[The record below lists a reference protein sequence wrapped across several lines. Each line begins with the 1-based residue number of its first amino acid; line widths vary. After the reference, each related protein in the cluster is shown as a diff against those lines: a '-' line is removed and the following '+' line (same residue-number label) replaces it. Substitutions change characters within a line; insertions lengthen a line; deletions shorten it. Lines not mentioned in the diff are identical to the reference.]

1 MTLLEWVG
9 VAHTSAALVLALYA
23 AHQAVM
29 LVLYW
34 RATKRHSTPA
44 RPNWPQQDSLWP
56 TVTIQ
61 LPLFNEC
68 YLAQRVIA
76 AAVAQTYPRTRLHIQ
91 VLDDSTDDTVQ
102 IAGDAVAVARARGVS
117 ITCLHRPN
125 RNGYK
130 AGALHNGLDVCES
143 ELIAIFDADFV
154 PDPDFLRRV
163 IARWL
168 ALDAGTHPKIWTPL
182 CPAAENAGE
191 KGEANIFGMSSSDSR
206 IGFVQTRWD
215 YLNRDESAVTRG
227 QALALDVHFVV
238 EQLARN
244 RYGLPMAFNGSGG
257 IWRRDCIGDAGGW
270 QTDTLTED
278 LDLSYRAHLRG
289 WRGHYFEDEGAPGDL
304 PRDVLSYKRQQ
315 ARWSRGTVQTV
326 RKLASRLWRSDWPLT
341 RKLAGWMHL
350 TGYFIHPLML
360 LMTLTTPLLVLHAF
374 LTPAGTV
381 SSWVNATSVLSLAP
395 MLSMLVAAAARG
407 RTAGSFLRDLPCALL
422 LGIGVSLSNT
432 LSMTRGLLSRE
443 SGEFARTP
451 KTTGP
456 TAQRYRL
463 QPDGTLWLEVA
474 LAVYSSCAMILLWA
488 LGAQLGNQLAS
499 GPLLL
504 YALSFGG
511 VAASQIRALLTRDS
525 STHGT
530 YSA

>member
-9 VAHTSAALVLALYA
+9 VAHTSAAVALALYA

-34 RATKRHSTPA
+34 RTTKRRSAPA
-44 RPNWPQQDSLWP
+44 RPAWPQHDSLWP

-61 LPLFNEC
+61 LPLFNER

-76 AAVAQTYPRTRLHIQ
+76 AAVAQSYPHARLNIQ

-102 IAGDAVAVARARGVS
+102 IARDAVAVARASGLS
-117 ITCLHRPN
+117 IDYLHRPN

-130 AGALHNGLDVCES
+130 AGALHNGLAVCDS

-168 ALDAGTHPKIWTPL
+168 ALDG
-182 CPAAENAGE
+182 AA
-191 KGEANIFGMSSSDSR
+191 SR

-215 YLNRDESAVTRG
+215 YLNRDESIVTRG

-244 RYGLPMAFNGSGG
+244 RHGLPMAFNGSGG

-270 QTDTLTED
+270 QIDTLTED

-315 ARWSRGTVQTV
+315 ARWSRGTIQTV

-374 LTPAGTV
+374 LTPAGAV
-381 SSWVNATSVLSLAP
+381 SSWINATSILSLAP

-407 RTAGSFLRDLPCALL
+407 RTIGSFVRDLPCALL
-422 LGIGVSLSNT
+422 LGVGVSLSNT
-432 LSMTRGLLSRE
+432 LSMARGLLSRE

-451 KTTGP
+451 KTLGA

-463 QPDGTLWLEVA
+463 RPDGTLWLEIA
-474 LAVYSSCAMILLWA
+474 LAVYSGCAMILLWA
-488 LGAQLGNQLAS
+488 LDARLGNQMAS

-511 VAASQIRALLTRDS
+511 MAASQIHALLIRDRS
-525 STHGT
+525 IHGT

>member
-1 MTLLEWVG
+1 M
-9 VAHTSAALVLALYA
+9 ALALYA

-34 RATKRHSTPA
+34 RVSKRRSAPDQHGAPD
-44 RPNWPQQDSLWP
+44 RLQHDSHWP

-61 LPLFNEC
+61 LPLFNER
-68 YLAQRVIA
+68 YLAQRAIA
-76 AAVAQTYPRTRLHIQ
+76 AAVAQTYPRARLNIQ

-102 IAGDAVAVARARGVS
+102 IVRDAVAVARASGVS

-125 RNGYK
+125 RSGYK
-130 AGALHNGLDVCES
+130 AGALHNGLAVCDS
-143 ELIAIFDADFV
+143 ELVAIFDADFV

-163 IARWL
+163 VARWL
-168 ALDAGTHPKIWTPL
+168 ALDAKSHAKIRTAP
-182 CPAAENAGE
+182 CSAAENAGE
-191 KGEANIFGMSSSDSR
+191 KAAANIFRMSPNDNG

-244 RYGLPMAFNGSGG
+244 RHGLAMAFNGSGG
-257 IWRRDCIGDAGGW
+257 IWRRDCINDSGGW
-270 QTDTLTED
+270 QSDTLTED

-326 RKLASRLWRSDWPLT
+326 RKLAGRLWRSDWPLA

-374 LTPAGTV
+374 LTPAGAV

-407 RTAGSFLRDLPCALL
+407 RSAGDFVRDLPGALL

-432 LSMTRGLLSRE
+432 LSMARGLLSRE
-443 SGEFARTP
+443 PGEFARTP
-451 KTTGP
+451 KTLGAA
-456 TAQRYRL
+456 AQRYRL
-463 QPDGTLWLEVA
+463 RPDGTLWLEIA
-474 LAVYSSCAMILLWA
+474 LAVYSGCAMILLWT
-488 LGAQLGNQLAS
+488 LGAKPGNQMAS

-511 VAASQIRALLTRDS
+511 VAASQIRAVLTRDQS
-525 STHGT
+525 IYGP

>member
-1 MTLLEWVG
+1 MTFLEWVG
-9 VAHTSAALVLALYA
+9 VAHTSAAVGLAVYA

-29 LVLYW
+29 LILYW
-34 RATKRHSTPA
+34 RVSKRRGTPDKTV
-44 RPNWPQQDSLWP
+44 WPRQDSHWP

-61 LPLFNEC
+61 LPLFNER
-68 YLAQRVIA
+68 YLAQRAIA
-76 AAVAQTYPRTRLHIQ
+76 AAVAQTYPRARLHIQ

-102 IAGDAVAVARARGVS
+102 IARDAVAVARAGGVS
-117 ITCLHRPN
+117 IACLHRPN
-125 RNGYK
+125 RSGYK
-130 AGALHNGLDVCES
+130 AGALHNGLAVCKS

-163 IARWL
+163 IARWM
-168 ALDAGTHPKIWTPL
+168 ALDTKTPPKTPA
-182 CPAAENAGE
+182 PRG
-191 KGEANIFGMSSSDSR
+191 

-215 YLNRDESAVTRG
+215 FLNRDESAVTRG

-238 EQLARN
+238 EQRARN
-244 RYGLPMAFNGSGG
+244 RSSLPMAFNGSGG
-257 IWRRDCIGDAGGW
+257 IWRRDCIDEAGGW

-278 LDLSYRAHLRG
+278 LDLSYRAHLSG

-315 ARWSRGTVQTV
+315 ARWSRGTVQTA
-326 RKLASRLWRSDWPLT
+326 RKLASRLWRSGWPLT

-350 TGYFIHPLML
+350 TGYFIHPLIL
-360 LMTLTTPLLVLHAF
+360 LMTLTTPLLVLHAL
-374 LTPAGTV
+374 LTPAGAL
-381 SSWVNATSVLSLAP
+381 SSWINATSILSLAP

-407 RTAGSFLRDLPCALL
+407 RSAGSFLRDLPCALL
-422 LGIGVSLSNT
+422 LGVGVSLSNT
-432 LSMTRGLLSRE
+432 LSMARGLLSRE

-451 KTTGP
+451 KTLGA

-463 QPDGTLWLEVA
+463 RPDGTLWLEVA
-474 LAVYSSCAMILLWA
+474 LAAYSACAMILPWA
-488 LGAQLGNQLAS
+488 HSGQLDNRLAI

>member
-9 VAHTSAALVLALYA
+9 VAHTSAAGVLALYA

-34 RATKRHSTPA
+34 RATKRHVAPTRPA
-44 RPNWPQQDSLWP
+44 WPQHDSLWP

-61 LPLFNEC
+61 LPMFNER

-76 AAVAQTYPRTRLHIQ
+76 AAVAQTYPRARLNIQ
-91 VLDDSTDDTVQ
+91 VLDDSTDDTAQ
-102 IAGDAVAVARARGVS
+102 IAGDAVAVARASGVS
-117 ITCLHRPN
+117 INCLHRPN
-125 RNGYK
+125 RAGYK
-130 AGALHNGLDVCES
+130 AGALHSGLAVCDS

-163 IARWL
+163 IARWQ
-168 ALDAGTHPKIWTPL
+168 ALDS
-182 CPAAENAGE
+182 AAT
-191 KGEANIFGMSSSDSR
+191 R

-215 YLNRDESAVTRG
+215 YLNRDESVVTRG

-244 RYGLPMAFNGSGG
+244 RHDLPMAFNGSGG

-315 ARWSRGTVQTV
+315 ARWSRGTIQTV
-326 RKLASRLWRSDWPLT
+326 RKLASRLWRSDWPLA

-374 LTPAGTV
+374 LTPASAA
-381 SSWVNATSVLSLAP
+381 SSWINATSILTLAP

-407 RTAGSFLRDLPCALL
+407 RTVGSFVRDLPCALL
-422 LGIGVSLSNT
+422 LGVGVSLSNT
-432 LSMTRGLLSRE
+432 LSMARGLLSRE

-451 KTTGP
+451 KTLGAT
-456 TAQRYRL
+456 TQRYRL
-463 QPDGTLWLEVA
+463 RPDGTLWLEIA
-474 LAVYSSCAMILLWA
+474 LAVYSGCAMILLWA
-488 LGAQLGNQLAS
+488 LGAKSGNQMAS

-511 VAASQIRALLTRDS
+511 VAASQIRAVFTRDPS
-525 STHGT
+525 IHDTH
-530 YSA
+530 SA